1 MVKEYKN
8 DFMNPE
14 ILKRIEQV
22 EKTSKVQE
30 GLNEI
35 RRGIHRKT
43 SNFFNPKYIVMF
55 LFSLLALQFSYYL
68 FVIFLIVCFSTF
80 GKNEEETVDI
90 DNPYENNVILPILQE
105 IFPGTSLNYSEGIDE
120 DVFIKLIPKSE
131 KYYSDCHIIFADE
144 FKTEFSNMSA
154 YHYRSSKKS
163 GYISINDFYGQ
174 VMLIRQK
181 TNIRGHIRIVPLINS
196 NSENDETYMAY
207 GIKMS
212 DETEI
217 KTESIYF
224 NESYSIFSTDQ
235 FYPKLILDPIT
246 IEILND
252 WSKKIKV
259 CVYID
264 ENYIAVGFDSRR
276 RMFSMPTT
284 SNETANLSLGS
295 EYEKVRKNLGD
306 FYNFINIIR
315 EKI

>member
-1 MVKEYKN
+1 MVKKYRN

-22 EKTSKVQE
+22 EKSSKVQE

-35 RRGIHRKT
+35 RRGMSGKT
-43 SNFFNPKYIVMF
+43 SNLFNPKFIIIFIFSIV
-55 LFSLLALQFSYYL
+55 ALQFSYYL
-68 FVIFLIVCFSTF
+68 FVIFLIVCFSIF
-80 GKNEEETVDI
+80 GKNEEIKFDI
-90 DNPYENNVILPILQE
+90 DSSYENNVILPILQE

-120 DVFIKLIPKSE
+120 DVFVKLLPKCE

-144 FKTEFSNMSA
+144 SKTELSNMSA
-154 YHYRSSKKS
+154 YHYRSRKKS

-196 NSENDETYMAY
+196 TSEDEETYMPY
-207 GIKMS
+207 GSKMS

-217 KTESIYF
+217 KTESICF

-264 ENYIAVGFDSRR
+264 ENYIAVGFDSSRK
-276 RMFSMPTT
+276 MFSMPTT
-284 SNETANLSLGS
+284 SNETANLSLVS

-315 EKI
+315 EKL